1 MNLQHNLVGA
11 NDPNLYQRGMNT
23 NLRGLN
29 TQFGTDFGINDNN
42 NKIINNSKE
51 IYNKY
56 DVIPGNELQFKYINR
71 PHKLVVSFTQN
82 SSLILNESFKDV
94 VSVKLLNGIL
104 QEIASD
110 NTTDASL
117 FINLSITELNNVYST
132 STPSGGS
139 LLNSFSTLEYD
150 KTIDNDRTTNNATN
164 TVTNDKVNIYK
175 NKYEDIR
182 YFDPPLNSL
191 SQLNVAVYGE
201 NTTTAPGGSGGSY
214 KCKLEFMVETKEKL
228 RVY

>member
-1 MNLQHNLVGA
+1 MNNSFVMA
-11 NDPNLYQRGMNT
+11 NDKNLYQRGANQ

-29 TQFGTDFGINDNN
+29 TQFGEHFGIN
-42 NKIINNSKE
+42 NKIVDDDKDT
-51 IYNKY
+51 YKKY
-56 DVIPGNELQFKYINR
+56 DVIPGGQLKSTFINK
-71 PHKLVVSFTQN
+71 PHKLVVSFDNTDVADPI
-82 SSLILNESFKDV
+82 ILNEAFRDV
-94 VSVKLLNGIL
+94 VSVKLLNSIL
-104 QEIASD
+104 EETASD
-110 NTTDASL
+110 DTTKASL

-150 KTIDNDRTTNNATN
+150 KTIDNDRTTNNDTN
-164 TVTNDKVNIYK
+164 TFTDDKVNIYK

-201 NTTTAPGGSGGSY
+201 KTTTPPGGSY

>member
-1 MNLQHNLVGA
+1 NLVGA

-56 DVIPGNELQFKYINR
+56 DVIPGNELQFKYINK

-82 SSLILNESFKDV
+82 GSLILNESFKDV

-104 QEIASD
+104 QETAYN

-132 STPSGGS
+132 SNGGS

-150 KTIDNDRTTNNATN
+150 KTIDNDRTTNNATGE
-164 TVTNDKVNIYK
+164 VTNDKVNIYK
-175 NKYEDIR
+175 NKYKDIR

-201 NTTTAPGGSGGSY
+201 DTTTQPGGYSGTGANY

>member
-56 DVIPGNELQFKYINR
+56 DVIPGNELQFKYINK

-104 QEIASD
+104 QETPSD

-150 KTIDNDRTTNNATN
+150 KTIDNDRTTNNAST
-164 TVTNDKVNIYK
+164 TLTNDKVNIYK
-175 NKYEDIR
+175 NKYKDIR

-201 NTTTAPGGSGGSY
+201 TGTNAPGGSGGSY